1 MSNNSSIIAVA
12 QSSHCGTSAAR
23 TCYLIIC
30 SYDTSN
36 TTLTGNIIPAWSLIV
51 SFFSSPFSS
60 FSVSHSVFL
69 FRSFLSFRLVVFRL
83 ILVSAS
89 SLLLSLPSLLSLV
102 ADSVILLFRLGAT
115 PPPRSLRA
123 SSMRIPLACYLLSL
137 LRCWCWLI
145 FFFLLFLPIF
155 DFDLAI
161 VCFHPVFFLWVLCCL
176 LGLGFC
182 CDSFSIWYIYM
193 CYICVYLDT

>member
-115 PPPRSLRA
+115 PPPALLASLNYA
-123 SSMRIPLACYLLSL
+123 YFPLALLMLPYLN
-137 LRCWCWLI
+137 
-145 FFFLLFLPIF
+145 FFFLFLPFF
-155 DFDLAI
+155 DFRFGHRLL
-161 VCFHPVFFLWVLCCL
+161 HPVFCLWVLCCL
-176 LGLGFC
+176 LGFGFC
-182 CDSFSIWYIYM
+182 CDSFRIQHTLKYILQE
-193 CYICVYLDT
+193 VEKRQL